1 MHSIHNQR
9 GVFLVLLDLSA
20 AFDTVEHNILVT
32 RMANEIGLTG
42 TALAWYKSYFSNRST
57 KVSIN
62 DTFSSCHHME
72 YGLPQGSI
80 VGPGSFKIHIIP
92 IGRIIKKHQISYHM
106 YADDIQLFH
115 DFIPSDKD
123 SVDRA
128 LSRLSSCICDIKRWM
143 TINMLKLNDSKTELF
158 IAISPRNK
166 CKLPDGIK
174 LRIGEE
180 WLYPSATVRNL
191 GVVFDSNLTM
201 SSHITNLCK
210 SLIYHLRNIS
220 RIRRYLDKNSCHHII
235 RSLILTRLDY
245 ANAMLLGTNSKN
257 IARLQKMQNWAAKII
272 LCAKKRDHATPLIK
286 HLHWLNVRNRK
297 CIKLWLRSI
306 NA

>member
-1 MHSIHNQR
+1 
-9 GVFLVLLDLSA
+9 
-20 AFDTVEHNILVT
+20 
-32 RMANEIGLTG
+32 
-42 TALAWYKSYFSNRST
+42 
-57 KVSIN
+57 
-62 DTFSSCHHME
+62 
-72 YGLPQGSI
+72 
-80 VGPGSFKIHIIP
+80 
-92 IGRIIKKHQISYHM
+92 M

-143 TINMLKLNDSKTELF
+143 TINMLKLNESKTELF

-257 IARLQKMQNWAAKII
+257 IARLQKMQNWAAKIKSVI
-272 LCAKKRDHATPLIK
+272 MPLPS
-286 HLHWLNVRNRK
+286 LN
-297 CIKLWLRSI
+297 ISTGSTSGI
-306 NA
+306 E